1 MANAGNLVS
10 PRSSNPIFNPCHSI
24 DKLNTFR
31 LLSRI
36 HCYNNATV
44 TVTASSKRKDDFN
57 SPLVGKNTSRAAR
70 RLITIS
76 PSDGRYS
83 GDWTSDYLV
92 SLDDLDLQDLIE
104 DDDNSNKKKN
114 AQVFINLTVQKH
126 ASFGLS
132 VDGRVT
138 TSFTRK
144 CSNCSTPYCR
154 QIDAKF
160 NVWVLIAPKDER
172 KLPLPEIGDD
182 PNVIYVRPGHE
193 VDLGSL
199 VQDAIRLTSAVKDSC
214 SELCEKTE
222 GTIQYIT
229 GETQASVDKRW
240 SRLLALKKRNL

>member
-10 PRSSNPIFNPCHSI
+10 PRSSNPIFNPYQSI

-57 SPLVGKNTSRAAR
+57 SPLIGKNTSRAAR

-92 SLDDLDLQDLIE
+92 SLHDLDLQDLIE
-104 DDDNSNKKKN
+104 DDDNSHKKKN

-132 VDGRVT
+132 VDGKVT

>member
-1 MANAGNLVS
+1 MANAGNLVY
-10 PRSSNPIFNPCHSI
+10 PRSFNPIFKPHHST

-36 HCYNNATV
+36 HSYNNNVTL

-57 SPLVGKNTSRAAR
+57 SPLIGKNTSRAAR

-76 PSDGRYS
+76 PGDGRYQ

-92 SLDDLDLQDLIE
+92 SLHDLDLQDLIE
-104 DDDNSNKKKN
+104 DDDNSHKN
-114 AQVFINLTVQKH
+114 AQVFINLSVQKH

-160 NVWVLIAPKDER
+160 NVWVLIAPKDDR
-172 KLPLPEIGDD
+172 KIPLLDIGGD

-193 VDLGSL
+193 VDLDSL
-199 VQDAIRLTSAVKDSC
+199 VQDAIRLNSAVKDSC

-222 GTIQYIT
+222 GTIQYMT
-229 GETQASVDKRW
+229 GQSQASVDKRW
-240 SRLLALKKRNL
+240 SRLLTLKKANL

>member
-154 QIDAKF
+154 Q
-160 NVWVLIAPKDER
+160 
-172 KLPLPEIGDD
+172 
-182 PNVIYVRPGHE
+182 VIYVRPGHE